1 VIFAIRMWLDVVLPF
16 WRIAAALAVVVAL
29 AGAVWWVRDSGVQAE
44 RERWQVKMIKS
55 EAHWQAQLDAAN
67 VANRANERR
76 SAQAIADVS
85 TYYQREIKN
94 VDAQKNVDRG
104 SVQRGSLRLFDRVDP
119 SSSTRHNDCRPLPAA
134 GDATA
139 PAVGRDGGEAWE
151 LSRAAVTNLF
161 DLVNDA
167 DAVVAQ
173 LSAAQSVIAE
183 YQKLCG
189 GGALGGP

>member
-1 VIFAIRMWLDVVLPF
+1 MWLDVVLPF
-16 WRIAAALAVVVAL
+16 WRIGAALAVVAAL
-29 AGAVWWVRDSGVQAE
+29 AGAVWWVRDTGVRAE
-44 RERWQVKMIKS
+44 RDRWQVKMSKS
-55 EAHWQAQLDAAN
+55 EAAWQAQLDAAN

-94 VDAQKNVDRG
+94 VDAQKNVDRDN
-104 SVQRGSLRLFDRVDP
+104 VQRGSLRLFDRVDP

-134 GDATA
+134 SDATA
-139 PAVGRDGGEAWE
+139 PAAGRDGGEAWE
-151 LSRAAVTNLF
+151 LSRATAENLF

-173 LSAAQSVIAE
+173 ISAAQSVIRA
-183 YQKLCG
+183 YQRACG
-189 GGALGGP
+189 AGALGGP

>member
-1 VIFAIRMWLDVVLPF
+1 MISALRMWIDVVLTF
-16 WRIAAALAVVVAL
+16 WRIGAALAVVAAL
-29 AGAVWWVRDSGVQAE
+29 AGAVWWVRDAGVQAE

-55 EAHWQAQLDAAN
+55 EAAWRAQLDAAN
-67 VANRANERR
+67 VANRATERR

-94 VDAQKNVDRG
+94 VDAQKIADRDG
-104 SVQRGSLRLFDRVDP
+104 VQRGILRLFDRADP
-119 SSSTRHNDCRPLPAA
+119 STTRHNDCRPMPAA
-134 GDATA
+134 GDAA
-139 PAVGRDGGEAWE
+139 PATVGRDGGETWE

-173 LSAAQSVIAE
+173 LAAAQSVIRE
-183 YQKLCG
+183 YQRACG
-189 GGALGGP
+189 AGALGRP

>member
-1 VIFAIRMWLDVVLPF
+1 VISAIRMWLDVVLPF
-16 WRIAAALAVVVAL
+16 WRIAAALAVVAAL

-104 SVQRGSLRLFDRVDP
+104 SVQRGSLRLFDRADDAAKQ
-119 SSSTRHNDCRPLPAA
+119 NNCRPLPAA

-161 DLVNDA
+161 DLANDA

-189 GGALGGP
+189 GGL